1 MKTLEHSDKNIINYL
16 TVLTQCKIA
25 KQEDGQYITECELNL
40 YNVLAIIEVVVKR
53 KKVAI
58 RS

>member
-1 MKTLEHSDKNIINYL
+1 MKTYEHSDKNIINYL

-40 YNVLAIIEVVVKR
+40 YNVLAITEIVVKR

-58 RS
+58 CS